1 MLFQD
6 TPARQREILRSE
18 KIKTAFVSKSETK
31 AASFD
36 SYTPRYHSVCRL
48 IRQDGLS
55 AVSINTLPANGG
67 IPFRLNQEIPFSLTA
82 PRGYRQTAFTAFHQ
96 PAALCKRPC
105 LPKSSFT
112 HFDCY

>member
-6 TPARQREILRSE
+6 TPARQREIPFIENKNSLRLQIRDE
-18 KIKTAFVSKSETK
+18 GCI
-31 AASFD
+31 FD

-67 IPFRLNQEIPFSLTA
+67 IPSKLNQKTPFSLTA